1 MPYLS
6 FDVEVDDFLS
16 SCDRRDITDLID
28 ALVEDGHLPKGSRD
42 LKNIKTD
49 NIIARQGRGEEEFSE
64 KLQKFKSKYYS
75 LSQEDEDILN
85 VLFKKYI

>member
-6 FDVEVDDFLS
+6 FDVEIDDFLS

-49 NIIARQGRGEEEFSE
+49 NIIARQGRGEIEFSE
-64 KLQKFKSKYYS
+64 KLDKLKTKYYS
-75 LSQEDEDILN
+75 LTQEEEEFFEE
-85 VLFKKYI
+85 VFKRLL